1 MDLEILFESADYVIV
16 NKPCGIATEPDKS
29 KAASLRDLVATNR
42 KVAPHAVSR
51 LDLGVS
57 GAVLFAMSDRGKR
70 EAASLQQAGAH
81 HRRYVAMVAAPISAS
96 SPALKSDIEQRA
108 ARTSLLFAATA
119 DRGVTMLVLA
129 PETGRTH
136 QLRIHCSRAGAPIL
150 GDPKYGGLRHL
161 TSASGAVHAL
171 PRLFLHSYALGFAA
185 ELIGDRLPAWIFAP
199 IPEPF
204 RTLWARCAGHEE
216 AWAQAT
222 SACSDQ
228 TQQ

>member
-1 MDLEILFESADYVIV
+1 MDPEILFESADYVIV

-29 KAASLRDLVATNR
+29 RAASLRDLVAANR

-96 SPALKSDIEQRA
+96 SPALKSDIEQRSA
-108 ARTSLLFAATA
+108 STRLLFAATA
-119 DRGVTMLVLA
+119 ERGVTILGLA
-129 PETGRTH
+129 PETGRKH

-150 GDPKYGGLRHL
+150 GDPKYGGLRHV

-185 ELIGDRLPAWIFAP
+185 ELIGDRLPTWIVAP

-204 RTLWARCAGHEE
+204 RSLWASSGGPEST
-216 AWAQAT
+216 WVQAT
-222 SACSDQ
+222 SACSEQ